1 MARVKVRRTNRE
13 ELPGIA
19 VLRDAVAAHLHSAI
33 GSPKLLD
40 LEIELDPDLQHLIH
54 HDPDGFFTAIDGDE
68 TVGFAAAH
76 LRSRQCVLSEL
87 WVLPQHHGRGAGEV
101 LMRRIVAFGERS
113 AAREFLALVP
123 VEPAIQGLLL
133 RHGFQPLVPVYLFQL
148 PLDRAGPFGNV
159 LMRLLP
165 GQNVTQE
172 LLNRR
177 GQADLDRIDRLTRN
191 ITREVDHVYW
201 LKDRQFNAAVVRQGS
216 RIAAYAYGGRD
227 QAGPV
232 AGSTAEAA
240 LSAMGW
246 AIVLALKANQR
257 SAIILR
263 VPAPFVAAIDA
274 LQEAGAQVS
283 GTEILY
289 GRSLSLSF
297 DRCLLGAANLP

>member
-1 MARVKVRRTNRE
+1 
-13 ELPGIA
+13 
-19 VLRDAVAAHLHSAI
+19 
-33 GSPKLLD
+33 
-40 LEIELDPDLQHLIH
+40 
-54 HDPDGFFTAIDGDE
+54 
-68 TVGFAAAH
+68 
-76 LRSRQCVLSEL
+76 
-87 WVLPQHHGRGAGEV
+87 
-101 LMRRIVAFGERS
+101 MRRVMAFGERS

-123 VEPAIQGLLL
+123 VEPAVQGLLL

-148 PLDRAGPFGNV
+148 PLDRAVPFGDV
-159 LMRLLP
+159 LIRLLP

-172 LLNRR
+172 LLSRR
-177 GQADLDRIDRLTRN
+177 GLADLDRIDRLTRN

-216 RIAAYAYGGRD
+216 RIAAYAYGGMD

-232 AGSTAEAA
+232 AGSSPEAA

-246 AIVLALKANQR
+246 AIILALKANHR

-274 LQEAGAQVS
+274 LQEAGAQLC

-289 GRSLSLSF
+289 GQSLSLAF